1 MVRTRI
7 WRDPG
12 LRLTRLRV
20 TGPNEESHRPGVEPI
35 RIAEPRQLT
44 PGDHQRLLHGV
55 LGSVDIAEDPSGDR
69 VQPVAS
75 RAGKDRE
82 GVSIASLCLLH
93 EIAIHP
99 SDPSDGAQWGA
110 FHQY

>member
-1 MVRTRI
+1 MLAPAVPPRSSVEQQPI
-7 WRDPG
+7 
-12 LRLTRLRV
+12 
-20 TGPNEESHRPGVEPI
+20 HPGVEPI

-44 PGDHQRLLHGV
+44 PGDHQRLLHGI
-55 LGSVDIAEDPSGDR
+55 LGSADIPEDPPGDR
-69 VQPVAS
+69 VQPIAE
-75 RAGKDRE
+75 RAGQDRE
-82 GVSIASLCLLH
+82 CLSVTSLCLLH

>member
-1 MVRTRI
+1 M
-7 WRDPG
+7 D
-12 LRLTRLRV
+12 
-20 TGPNEESHRPGVEPI
+20 
-35 RIAEPRQLT
+35 
-44 PGDHQRLLHGV
+44 GV
-55 LGSVDIAEDPSGDR
+55 LGSVDVPEDASGDR

-93 EIAIHP
+93 EIPIHP
-99 SDPSDGAQWGA
+99 SDPSDGAQRGA